1 MNENC
6 FLELLNACCCECGH
20 KDKNNNE
27 DKTCCNGIYIAKEH
41 GYCQNFIK
49 IEIKDDNN
57 V

>member
-1 MNENC
+1 MDENC
-6 FLELLNACCCECGH
+6 FLELLDACCCKCGH
-20 KDKNNNE
+20 KDKNSE

-49 IEIKDDNN
+49 KSIKDDRN